1 MTEPSGRQKFLY
13 YAFGVAPPVTARAWV
28 ERDLCSSAW
37 RIRRAMQCWT
47 GTSIGLALV
56 VLVLGGVDARPWG
69 VSIKG
74 SLIGVTI
81 GGFLG
86 GILQATVMA
95 DYVRR
100 RHLSVYARKW
110 NPRADKPSSR

>member
-1 MTEPSGRQKFLY
+1 MSEPSGRQKLLY

-28 ERDLCSSAW
+28 ERDVGTSAW
-37 RIRRAMQCWT
+37 RIRRAMQLWA
-47 GTSIGLALV
+47 GTLIGVGVV
-56 VLVLGGVDARPWG
+56 VLVLGGVDARPLG
-69 VSIKG
+69 VPIKG
-74 SLIGVTI
+74 SLIGVAI

-95 DYVRR
+95 DHVRR

-110 NPRADKPSSR
+110 NPRSDKPSSH